1 MIIALSKT
9 QEASD
14 MYNSDFDFY
23 DYEED
28 RVTEYIPLVP
38 SIKTLF
44 EFFGILAASLGLIYL
59 FTCIFWLLG
68 I

>member
-1 MIIALSKT
+1 
-9 QEASD
+9 
-14 MYNSDFDFY
+14 MYNSDYDFY
-23 DYEED
+23 DYEQD

-59 FTCIFWLLG
+59 FTCFFWLLG